1 MYKLIR
7 QDTALP
13 NYRVTNATNV
23 SNAGR
28 VFNPE
33 RPDAHR
39 TGTYVVS
46 RSRILRLA
54 VPVMLAQAAIAATG
68 VVDTAVMGLYGDK
81 SDLAAVAIASVAFS
95 FIYWG
100 FGFLRM
106 ATTGLVAQALGRR
119 DGAQA
124 RATLQRG
131 VLLGAAFG
139 LCILALSPILR
150 LGVFA
155 PFGAEPD
162 VVMLADGYFA
172 ARVWGAPALL
182 TQYAIT
188 GWLLGTGR
196 TGALLAMQIVMNGV
210 NVLLDIWFV
219 ASLGWGPAGIGAGTA
234 IAEWVA
240 LIFAVTLIWRSLKR
254 EQGLLD
260 RTALMTLFN
269 ANRDILIRTLAL
281 LFAFA
286 WFVRSGA
293 QIGTAQLAGNEVLLQ
308 FITVAAF
315 VLDGFA
321 FVAEKEVGEAYGARS
336 VPRLRRAM
344 RLTTEL
350 ALAFAVVI
358 SITYLLAGAAIIERF
373 VSDTEARGVALAY
386 LPYCAAVPLLGV
398 AAFQLDG
405 FFLGATQGRAMRNA
419 AVVTTA
425 AYVVLDL
432 VLRSACGNTGVW
444 LAFLGMY
451 VFRALALG
459 YYLPSLVRATADLRS
474 RRSAACRT

>member
-1 MYKLIR
+1 MSDMVL
-7 QDTALP
+7 T
-13 NYRVTNATNV
+13 
-23 SNAGR
+23 
-28 VFNPE
+28 
-33 RPDAHR
+33 
-39 TGTYVVS
+39 
-46 RSRILRLA
+46 RSRVLNLA

-106 ATTGLVAQALGRR
+106 STTGLVAQALGRS
-119 DGAQA
+119 DAAAA
-124 RATLQRG
+124 RATLQQG
-131 VLLGAAFG
+131 LLLGAMFG
-139 LCILALSPILR
+139 VTIFALSPLLR
-150 LGVFA
+150 IVVFA

-162 VVMLADGYFA
+162 VVDLADGYFA

-210 NVLLDIWFV
+210 NIILDVWFV
-219 ASLGWGPAGIGAGTA
+219 AGLGWGPAGIGAGTA

-240 LIFAVTLIWRSLKR
+240 LVFGLALIWRSLKPAPN
-254 EQGLLD
+254 LLD
-260 RTALMTLFN
+260 RAALLALFN

-293 QIGTAQLAGNEVLLQ
+293 QMGTAQLAGNEVLLQ

-321 FVAEKEVGEAYGARS
+321 FVAEKEVGEAYGGRS
-336 VPRLRRAM
+336 LTRLKRAM

-350 ALAFAVVI
+350 ALAFGLLI
-358 SITYLLAGAAIIERF
+358 SLAYLIGGAAIIENF
-373 VSDTEARGVALAY
+373 VSDVEARNAALAF
-386 LPYCAAVPLLGV
+386 LPYCAAVPIMGV
-398 AAFQLDG
+398 AAYQLDG

-419 AVVTTA
+419 AIVVTL
-425 AYVVLDL
+425 AYVGLDL
-432 VLRSACGNTGVW
+432 LLRPWLGNAGVW

-451 VFRALALG
+451 VLRAGALG
-459 YYLPSLVRATADLRS
+459 FYVPSLMRATDQPRPLPQQS
-474 RRSAACRT
+474 

>member
-1 MYKLIR
+1 MSE
-7 QDTALP
+7 ALL
-13 NYRVTNATNV
+13 
-23 SNAGR
+23 
-28 VFNPE
+28 
-33 RPDAHR
+33 
-39 TGTYVVS
+39 S
-46 RSRILRLA
+46 RSKVMRLA

-81 SDLAAVAIASVAFS
+81 SDLAAVAVASVAFS

-106 ATTGLVAQALGRR
+106 STTGLVAQAVGRN
-119 DGAQA
+119 DFGEA

-131 VLLGAAFG
+131 LLLGAAFG
-139 LCILALSPILR
+139 VCIFVLSPILR
-150 LGVFA
+150 GVVFQ
-155 PFGAEPD
+155 PFGAEAD
-162 VVMLADGYFA
+162 VVALADGYFA

-196 TGALLAMQIVMNGV
+196 TGALLAMQVVMNGV
-210 NVLLDIWFV
+210 NIVLDVWFV
-219 ASLGWGPAGIGAGTA
+219 AGLGWGPAGIGAGTA
-234 IAEWVA
+234 IAEWIA
-240 LIFAVTLIWRSLKR
+240 LIFGFALIWRSLKR
-254 EQGLLD
+254 EHALFD
-260 RTALMTLFN
+260 RTALMALLN

-293 QIGTAQLAGNEVLLQ
+293 QLGTAQLAGNEVLLQ

-321 FVAEKEVGEAYGARS
+321 FVAEKEVGEAYGARNRA
-336 VPRLRRAM
+336 RLARAM
-344 RLTTEL
+344 RITTEL
-350 ALAFAVVI
+350 AVAFGIVI
-358 SITYLLAGAAIIERF
+358 SLAYWFGGTLLIERF
-373 VSDTEARGVALAY
+373 ISDLEARTAALNY
-386 LPYCAAVPLLGV
+386 LPYCAAVPIIGV

-419 AVVTTA
+419 AILVTL
-425 AYVVLDL
+425 AYVALDL
-432 VLRSACGNTGVW
+432 MLRPAFGNTGVW

-451 VFRALALG
+451 VLRAGALG
-459 YYLPSLVRATADLRS
+459 WYLPSLMRATADPHQPPPRPS
-474 RRSAACRT
+474 

>member
-1 MYKLIR
+1 MSEAVL
-7 QDTALP
+7 T
-13 NYRVTNATNV
+13 
-23 SNAGR
+23 
-28 VFNPE
+28 
-33 RPDAHR
+33 
-39 TGTYVVS
+39 
-46 RSRILRLA
+46 RSRVMRLA
-54 VPVMLAQAAIAATG
+54 IPVMLAQAAIAATG

-106 ATTGLVAQALGRR
+106 STTGLVAQAIGRG
-119 DGAQA
+119 DHAEA
-124 RATLQRG
+124 KATLQRG
-131 VLLGAAFG
+131 LLIGAVFGISILLISPVLSKL
-139 LCILALSPILR
+139 
-150 LGVFA
+150 VFS
-155 PFGAEPD
+155 PFGAEPE
-162 VVMLADGYFA
+162 VVALADGYFA

-210 NVLLDIWFV
+210 NIILDVWFV
-219 ASLGWGPAGIGAGTA
+219 AGLGWGPAGIGAGTA
-234 IAEWVA
+234 IAEWLA
-240 LIFAVTLIWRSLKR
+240 LAFGLILIWPSLKK
-254 EQGLLD
+254 QANLLD
-260 RTALMTLFN
+260 RAALIALFN

-293 QIGTAQLAGNEVLLQ
+293 QMGTAQLAGNEVLLQ

-336 VPRLRRAM
+336 PHRLRRAM

-350 ALAFAVVI
+350 ALAFGAVI
-358 SITYLLAGAAIIERF
+358 SALYLFGGTAIIERF
-373 VSDTEARGVALAY
+373 IADPEARTAALAF
-386 LPYCAAVPLLGV
+386 LPYCAVIPVLGV
-398 AAFQLDG
+398 AAYQLDG

-419 AVVTTA
+419 SIVTTV
-425 AYVVLDL
+425 AYVCLDL
-432 VLRSACGNTGVW
+432 ALRPAFGNAGVW
-444 LAFLGMY
+444 LAFLAMY
-451 VFRALALG
+451 VFRAASLG
-459 YYLPSLVRATADLRS
+459 WYLPSLMRATEDQPQPLPRQ
-474 RRSAACRT
+474 T

>member
-1 MYKLIR
+1 M
-7 QDTALP
+7 TADSL
-13 NYRVTNATNV
+13 
-23 SNAGR
+23 
-28 VFNPE
+28 
-33 RPDAHR
+33 
-39 TGTYVVS
+39 S
-46 RSRILRLA
+46 RMSVLRLA

-81 SDLAAVAIASVAFS
+81 SDLAAVAVASVAFS

-106 ATTGLVAQALGRR
+106 STTGLVAQAIGRE
-119 DGAQA
+119 DHAEA

-131 VLLGAAFG
+131 LLIGAAFG
-139 LCILALSPILR
+139 LIIFALSPLLR
-150 LGVFA
+150 QVVFT
-155 PFGAEPD
+155 PFGAAPD
-162 VVMLADGYFA
+162 VVFLADGYFA

-210 NVLLDIWFV
+210 NIVLDIWFV
-219 ASLGWGPAGIGAGTA
+219 AGLGWGPAGIGAGTA

-240 LIFAVTLIWRSLKR
+240 LVFGLILIWRSLKR
-254 EQGLLD
+254 ETGLFD
-260 RTALMTLFN
+260 RTALLALFN

-293 QIGTAQLAGNEVLLQ
+293 QMGTAQLAGNEVLLQ

-321 FVAEKEVGEAYGARS
+321 FVAEKEVGEAYGARQ
-336 VPRLRRAM
+336 VVRLRRAM
-344 RLTTEL
+344 RITTEL
-350 ALAFAVVI
+350 AFAFGAVISLAYLLGGTAIISRFVTDLEARDAALAF
-358 SITYLLAGAAIIERF
+358 
-373 VSDTEARGVALAY
+373 
-386 LPYCAAVPLLGV
+386 LPYCAAVPIVGV
-398 AAFQLDG
+398 AAYQLDG

-419 AVVTTA
+419 AIFVTL
-425 AYVVLDL
+425 AYVGLDL
-432 VLRSACGNTGVW
+432 LLRPAFGNAGVW
-444 LAFLGMY
+444 LAFLCMY
-451 VFRALALG
+451 VLRAGALAW
-459 YYLPSLVRATADLRS
+459 YLPGLMRATADPLQPPQQQS
-474 RRSAACRT
+474 

>member
-1 MYKLIR
+1 MSEVLL
-7 QDTALP
+7 T
-13 NYRVTNATNV
+13 
-23 SNAGR
+23 
-28 VFNPE
+28 
-33 RPDAHR
+33 
-39 TGTYVVS
+39 
-46 RSRILRLA
+46 RSRVMRLA

-106 ATTGLVAQALGRR
+106 STTGLVAQAVGRG
-119 DGAQA
+119 DHAA
-124 RATLQRG
+124 AKATLQRG
-131 VLLGAAFG
+131 LLIGAAFG
-139 LCILALSPILR
+139 LTIFVTSPLLSQVI
-150 LGVFA
+150 FA

-162 VVMLADGYFA
+162 VVVLADGYFA

-210 NVLLDIWFV
+210 NIVLDVWFV
-219 ASLGWGPAGIGAGTA
+219 AGLGWGPAGIGAGTA

-240 LIFAVTLIWRSLKR
+240 LAFGLVLIWPSLKK
-254 EQGLLD
+254 QANLLD
-260 RTALMTLFN
+260 RPALVALFN

-293 QIGTAQLAGNEVLLQ
+293 QMGTAQLAGNEVLLQ

-336 VPRLRRAM
+336 PRRLRRAM

-350 ALAFAVVI
+350 ALVFGALI
-358 SITYLLAGAAIIERF
+358 SALYLFGGAMLIEGFIADPDARGAA
-373 VSDTEARGVALAY
+373 LAF
-386 LPYCAAVPLLGV
+386 LPYCALVPILGV
-398 AAFQLDG
+398 AAYQLDG

-419 AVVTTA
+419 SVITTI
-425 AYVVLDL
+425 AYIALDL
-432 VLRSACGNTGVW
+432 LLRPAFGNAGVW
-444 LAFLGMY
+444 LAFLAMY
-451 VFRALALG
+451 IFRAATLG
-459 YYLPSLVRATADLRS
+459 WYLPSLMRATADQPQPHQRS
-474 RRSAACRT
+474 T

>member
-1 MYKLIR
+1 MSQTL
-7 QDTALP
+7 
-13 NYRVTNATNV
+13 
-23 SNAGR
+23 
-28 VFNPE
+28 
-33 RPDAHR
+33 
-39 TGTYVVS
+39 VS
-46 RSRILRLA
+46 RSHVMRLA

-106 ATTGLVAQALGRR
+106 STTGLVAQALGRADLR
-119 DGAQA
+119 SA
-124 RATLQRG
+124 RATLQQG
-131 VLLGAAFG
+131 LLLGAAFG
-139 LCILALSPILR
+139 ITIFVLSPVLR
-150 LGVFA
+150 LGVFM
-155 PFGAEPD
+155 PFGAEPK
-162 VVMLADGYFA
+162 VVDLADGYFA

-210 NVLLDIWFV
+210 NIVLDIWFV
-219 ASLGWGPAGIGAGTA
+219 AGLGWGPAGIGAGTA

-240 LIFAVTLIWRSLKR
+240 LIFGLGLIARSLKP
-254 EQGLLD
+254 ESGLFD
-260 RTALMTLFN
+260 RAALLALFN

-293 QIGTAQLAGNEVLLQ
+293 QMGTAQLAGNEVLLQ

-321 FVAEKEVGEAYGARS
+321 FVAEKEVGEAYGARD
-336 VPRLRRAM
+336 PQRLRRAM
-344 RLTTEL
+344 RVTTEL
-350 ALAFAVVI
+350 AFGFGIVI
-358 SITYLLAGAAIIERF
+358 SGLYLIAGGAIISNF
-373 VSDTEARGVALAY
+373 VSDLEARAAALAY
-386 LPYCAAVPLLGV
+386 LPYCAAVPVIGV
-398 AAFQLDG
+398 AAYQLDG

-419 AVVTTA
+419 AIFVTL
-425 AYVVLDL
+425 AYVGLDL
-432 VLRSACGNTGVW
+432 ILRPAFGNVGVW
-444 LAFLGMY
+444 AAFLGMY
-451 VFRALALG
+451 VFRAAALG
-459 YYLPSLVRATADLRS
+459 WYVPSLMRATADQRQPPRPL
-474 RRSAACRT
+474 T

>member
-1 MYKLIR
+1 M
-7 QDTALP
+7 TAETL
-13 NYRVTNATNV
+13 
-23 SNAGR
+23 
-28 VFNPE
+28 
-33 RPDAHR
+33 
-39 TGTYVVS
+39 S
-46 RSRILRLA
+46 RMSVLRLA

-81 SDLAAVAIASVAFS
+81 SDLAAVAVASVAFS

-106 ATTGLVAQALGRR
+106 STTGLVAQAIGRE
-119 DGAQA
+119 DHAAA

-131 VLLGAAFG
+131 LLIGAAFG
-139 LCILALSPILR
+139 LIIFALSPLLR
-150 LGVFA
+150 QVVFT
-155 PFGAEPD
+155 PFGAAPD
-162 VVMLADGYFA
+162 VVDLADGYFA

-210 NVLLDIWFV
+210 NIVLDIWFV
-219 ASLGWGPAGIGAGTA
+219 AGLGWGPAGIGAGTA

-240 LIFAVTLIWRSLKR
+240 LLFGLILIWRSLKR
-254 EQGLLD
+254 ESGLFD
-260 RTALMTLFN
+260 RTALLALFN

-293 QIGTAQLAGNEVLLQ
+293 QMGTAQLAGNEVLLQ

-321 FVAEKEVGEAYGARS
+321 FVAEKEVGEAYGARQ
-336 VPRLRRAM
+336 VARLRRAM
-344 RLTTEL
+344 RITTEL
-350 ALAFAVVI
+350 AFAFGAVISLAYLLGGTAIISRFVTDLEARDAALAF
-358 SITYLLAGAAIIERF
+358 
-373 VSDTEARGVALAY
+373 
-386 LPYCAAVPLLGV
+386 LPYCAAVPIVGV
-398 AAFQLDG
+398 AAYQLDG

-419 AVVTTA
+419 AIFVTL
-425 AYVVLDL
+425 AYVGLDL
-432 VLRSACGNTGVW
+432 LLRPAFGNAGVW
-444 LAFLGMY
+444 LAFLCMY
-451 VFRALALG
+451 VLRAGALAW
-459 YYLPSLVRATADLRS
+459 YLPGLMRATADPLQPPQQQS
-474 RRSAACRT
+474 

>member
-1 MYKLIR
+1 MMEPSLSR
-7 QDTALP
+7 M
-13 NYRVTNATNV
+13 RV
-23 SNAGR
+23 
-28 VFNPE
+28 
-33 RPDAHR
+33 
-39 TGTYVVS
+39 
-46 RSRILRLA
+46 LRLA

-106 ATTGLVAQALGRR
+106 STTGLVAQAIGRG
-119 DGAQA
+119 DKAEA

-131 VLLGAAFG
+131 LMIGAVFG
-139 LCILALSPILR
+139 LVIFVTSPVLRAL
-150 LGVFA
+150 VFT

-162 VVMLADGYFA
+162 VVSHADGYFA

-210 NVLLDIWFV
+210 NIILDVWFV
-219 ASLGWGPAGIGAGTA
+219 AGLGWGPAGIGAGTA

-240 LIFAVTLIWRSLKR
+240 LLFGLVLIWPSLKR
-254 EQGLLD
+254 ESGLFG
-260 RTALMTLFN
+260 RSALVALFN

-293 QIGTAQLAGNEVLLQ
+293 QMGTAQLAGNEVLLQ

-321 FVAEKEVGEAYGARS
+321 FVAEKEVGEAYGARD
-336 VPRLRRAM
+336 PDRLRRAI
-344 RLTTEL
+344 RLTSEL
-350 ALAFAVVI
+350 AFGFGVLISVI
-358 SITYLLAGAAIIERF
+358 YLIGGTAIIERF
-373 VSDTEARGVALAY
+373 ISDEEARNAALAF
-386 LPYCAAVPLLGV
+386 LPYCAAVPIIGV
-398 AAFQLDG
+398 AAYQLDG

-419 AVVTTA
+419 ALFTTA

-432 VLRSACGNTGVW
+432 TLRSNFDNTGVW

-451 VFRALALG
+451 VLRAGALSW
-459 YYLPSLVRATADLRS
+459 YLPSLMRA
-474 RRSAACRT
+474 SASPPPPPPQPS

>member
-1 MYKLIR
+1 MS
-7 QDTALP
+7 DLP
-13 NYRVTNATNV
+13 LT
-23 SNAGR
+23 
-28 VFNPE
+28 
-33 RPDAHR
+33 R
-39 TGTYVVS
+39 TGV
-46 RSRILRLA
+46 LRLA
-54 VPVMLAQAAIAATG
+54 LPVMLAQAAIAATG

-106 ATTGLVAQALGRR
+106 STTGLVAQAMGR
-119 DGAQA
+119 GNVGEA

-131 VLLGAAFG
+131 LLIGSGFG
-139 LCILALSPILR
+139 GLILALSPLLQGGIFL
-150 LGVFA
+150 
-155 PFGAEPD
+155 PFGADPQ
-162 VVMLADGYFA
+162 VVDLAEEYFA

-182 TQYAIT
+182 TQYAII

-196 TGALLAMQIVMNGV
+196 TGVLLAMQIVMNGV
-210 NVLLDIWFV
+210 NIALDIWFV
-219 ASLGWGPAGIGAGTA
+219 AGLGWGPAGIGAGTA

-240 LIFAVTLIWRSLKR
+240 LLFGLALVWKSLRR
-254 EQGLLD
+254 EHNLFD
-260 RTALMTLFN
+260 RAALTALFN

-293 QIGTAQLAGNEVLLQ
+293 QMGTAQLAGNEVLLQ

-321 FVAEKEVGEAYGARS
+321 FVAEKEVGQAYGARNLK
-336 VPRLRRAM
+336 RLRQAM
-344 RLTTEL
+344 RMTTEL
-350 ALAFAVVI
+350 AVAFAAAI
-358 SITYLLAGAAIIERF
+358 SLAYLIGGAALIERF
-373 VSDTEARGVALAY
+373 ISDVEAREAALSF
-386 LPYCAAVPLLGV
+386 LPYCAAVPIIGV

-419 AVVTTA
+419 GIAVTI
-425 AYVVLDL
+425 AYVSLDL
-432 VLRSACGNTGVW
+432 LLRPAFGNAGVW

-451 VFRALALG
+451 VLRAGALG
-459 YYLPSLVRATADLRS
+459 LYVPSLMRAAADPHPPQPQQS
-474 RRSAACRT
+474 